1 MGLLGVYVWT
11 TYPHHPY
18 ESGTSCELD
27 DFLAGR
33 FWEVVE
39 SDLGRDVLVEAVAT
53 ADAIHEARTDHCP
66 GVVARKLEQRDRVFE
81 ARRAQLSTVYRTIF
95 ERPAILPGIPAPEPR
110 KLPAPR
116 PLEDFPPPTVAPAEC
131 RVCERLGDSVTDD
144 PNRDVSFP
152 PEALELEPVLV
163 EGYRADRHLRRC
175 PLCGTLYRYD
185 LESENC
191 PTTPQP
197 WETLT
202 RLERRPRA

>member
-1 MGLLGVYVWT
+1 VSLGGVYVWT

-18 ESGTSCELD
+18 ESGTGCELA

-53 ADAIHEARTDHCP
+53 AEAISEAQDDHCP
-66 GVVARKLEQRDRVFE
+66 GLVSRKLEQRHRVFE
-81 ARRAQLSTVYRTIF
+81 ARRAQLSPVYRTLF
-95 ERPAILPGIPAPEPR
+95 EGPVIPPRVPSPEPPS
-110 KLPAPR
+110 LPPPR
-116 PLEDFPPPTVAPAEC
+116 PLKDFPPPTVAPAAC

-163 EGYRADRHLRRC
+163 NGYRGDRHVRRC